1 VFEGL
6 VVDEEGAEGLVL
18 ALEGLLGL
26 EEEPPGVAPVHDA
39 CSRTLII
46 FRPETAAEHTAKTGA
61 EKGFERPLS
70 VERAFKS
77 QGRRARPIGT
87 VMKPRM

>member
-1 VFEGL
+1 
-6 VVDEEGAEGLVL
+6 L

-46 FRPETAAEHTAKTGA
+46 FRPETAAERTAKTGSK
-61 EKGFERPLS
+61 KGSKLPLS
-70 VERAFKS
+70 MVRAFKS
-77 QGRRARPIGT
+77 RKERAKYIRT